1 MKKQFLFA
9 AMLAPTLG
17 FTSCGTQNNALG
29 GSLLQT
35 TLGSLLGDGS
45 GSNATTQIATQA
57 GGALIGNLLNQL
69 LSGGEVSE
77 KSIVG
82 TWSYTGSSV
91 VFDSQNFLAQ
101 AGGTIASS
109 QIESKVDAQLANFGL
124 KKGVTKFTFKA
135 DKTFTVTL
143 GTKKISGTYQLDSSK
158 KTVRL
163 SALGELINLEPY
175 IVNQG
180 TGVALLFKADKV
192 LGLLSTTSS
201 FLGQQ
206 SGQLGTLSSILN
218 NFNGMRL
225 GLKLQR

>member
-9 AMLAPTLG
+9 AVIATTLG
-17 FTSCGTQNNALG
+17 LSSCGTQNNALG
-29 GSLLQT
+29 G
-35 TLGSLLGDGS
+35 GGN
-45 GSNATTQIATQA
+45 NATTQIATQA
-57 GGALIGNLLNQL
+57 GGALVSNLLNQL
-69 LSGGEVSE
+69 LSGGDVSE

-101 AGGTIASS
+101 AGGSIASS
-109 QIESKVDAQLANFGL
+109 QIESKIDPQLANFGI
-124 KKGVTKFTFKA
+124 KKGVTTFTFKA
-135 DKTFTVTL
+135 DKTFTATL
-143 GTKKISGTYQLDSSK
+143 GTQKISGTYQLTPKK
-158 KTVRL
+158 KTLRL
-163 SALGELINLEPY
+163 SALGGLINLEPY

-180 TGVALLFKADKV
+180 TGIAILFKADKV
-192 LGLLSTTSS
+192 LGLLSTTAS

-206 SGQLGTLSSILN
+206 SGELGTISSLLN